1 MHDFTTVG
9 AGGES
14 TEFGGRNLAISKY
27 TAKQLTL
34 VMEQI
39 ANSANSLS
47 SFARRAAELA
57 GRTDAAEDL
66 HIVQMIAER
75 IGALADLPTGGSVVG
90 SIDDWSLGPYF
101 NQNDE
106 SRRGAAQ

>member
-1 MHDFTTVG
+1 MHNFPIVDAEDETTALGV
-9 AGGES
+9 
-14 TEFGGRNLAISKY
+14 RDLAISKY
-27 TAKQLTL
+27 TVGQLTL

-39 ANSANSLS
+39 ATSATTLS

-90 SIDDWSLGPYF
+90 GIDDWSLGPYF
-101 NQNDE
+101 N
-106 SRRGAAQ
+106 RTL